1 MKKQNFFATDFGR
14 QTLAFLLI
22 LLSFPVICCGFRF
35 SLEALVYLGM
45 GLMISHSRVFTFSHA
60 EAMTSRFFT
69 KYSTPE

>member
-35 SLEALVYLGM
+35 SLEALVYMGM
-45 GLMISHSRVFTFSHA
+45 GLIVAGMAIAPVSMVIKLFSN
-60 EAMTSRFFT
+60 
-69 KYSTPE
+69 KK

>member
-22 LLSFPVICCGFRF
+22 LLSFPVICCRFRF

-45 GLMISHSRVFTFSHA
+45 GLIVAGMAIAPVSMVIKLFSN
-60 EAMTSRFFT
+60 
-69 KYSTPE
+69 KK

>member
-22 LLSFPVICCGFRF
+22 LLSVPVICCGFRF

-45 GLMISHSRVFTFSHA
+45 GLIVAGMAIAPVSMVIKLFSN
-60 EAMTSRFFT
+60 
-69 KYSTPE
+69 KK